1 MDFRLS
7 PEDEAFRQEVRRFLE
22 EHLPPGWGATLG
34 DESSGY
40 DAVDAQ
46 MRKALVKKGWMTLAW
61 PKEYGGMGASHM
73 RQMVFNE
80 ELAYSGAP
88 GRDRQ
93 GLGLVGPCLIVHGTE
108 AQKREHLPKIAS
120 GEVLWCQGFS
130 EPGAGSDL
138 ASLQTRAVR
147 DGDDF
152 IINGSKIWTSYA
164 HRANWMHVLTRTD
177 PSAPKHKGISYFL
190 LDMKTPGIEVRPLLN
205 LAGRRGFNQVFFTN
219 VRVPRRNMLG
229 EENRGWYVATTTLDF
244 ERSGINFS
252 AQLRRLVDDFSAF
265 LNTLPP
271 ASPSSLA
278 QDRVRRR
285 LADLTIAIWVGRNLS
300 YRVVSMQSQG
310 KIPSME
316 ASMSKLYSTELT
328 QYVSKGLMDILG
340 VTGQALEGRRAPFG
354 GRIPMQYMGNVS
366 QTIGGGTSE
375 VQRNVIAQRGL
386 GLPRDS

>member
-7 PEDEAFRQEVRRFLE
+7 PEDEAFRREVRQFLE
-22 EHLPPGWGATLG
+22 ENLPPDWSATFG
-34 DESSGY
+34 DESSDY
-40 DAVDAQ
+40 DAVDAR

-73 RQMVFNE
+73 KQMVFNE

-108 AQKREHLPKIAS
+108 EQKREHLPKIAR

-138 ASLQTRAVR
+138 ASLQTKAVR
-147 DGDDF
+147 DGDDY

-164 HRANWMHVLTRTD
+164 HRADWMHILTRTD
-177 PSAPKHKGISYFL
+177 PSSPKHKGISYFL

-205 LAGRRGFNQVFFTN
+205 MTGRRGFNQVFFTN
-219 VRVPRRNMLG
+219 VRVPAHNILG
-229 EENRGWYVATTTLDF
+229 QENRGWYVATTTLDF

-252 AQLRRLVDDFSAF
+252 AQLRRMLEDFTAS
-265 LNTLPP
+265 LKSLPP
-271 ASPSSLA
+271 SSPSSLTHS
-278 QDRVRRR
+278 RVRLR
-285 LADLTIAIWVGRNLS
+285 LAELSIAILVGRNLS
-300 YRVVSMQSQG
+300 YRVVSMQSKG
-310 KIPSME
+310 RIPNME

-328 QYVSKGLMDILG
+328 QYVSRGLMDILG
-340 VTGQALEGRRAPFG
+340 LSGQLLQGPRAPFG
-354 GRIPMQYMGNVS
+354 GRAPMQYMGNMA

>member
-1 MDFRLS
+1 MDFRHS
-7 PEDEAFRQEVRRFLE
+7 PEDEAFRQEVRQFLNE
-22 EHLPPGWGATLG
+22 TLPPGWGATLG
-34 DESSGY
+34 DETSDY
-40 DAVDAQ
+40 DAVDAK
-46 MRKALVKKGWMTLAW
+46 MRKALVKKGWLTLAW

-80 ELAYSGAP
+80 ELGYSGAP

-93 GLGLVGPCLIVHGTE
+93 GLGLVGPCLIVHGSE
-108 AQKREHLPKIAS
+108 AQKREHLPKIAN

-138 ASLQTRAVR
+138 ASLQTKAVR
-147 DGDDF
+147 DGDDY

-205 LAGRRGFNQVFFTN
+205 LAGRRGFNQVFFAN

-229 EENRGWYVATTTLDF
+229 EENKGWYVATTTLDF

-265 LNTLPP
+265 LKTLPG
-271 ASPSSLA
+271 SSLSSLA
-278 QDRVRRR
+278 NDRVRRR

-310 KIPSME
+310 KIPNME
-316 ASMSKLYSTELT
+316 ASMSKLYNTELT

-340 VTGQALEGRRAPFG
+340 ISGQVLEGRRAPFG

>member
-7 PEDEAFRQEVRRFLE
+7 RDDEAFRQEVRQFLKE
-22 EHLPPGWGATLG
+22 NMPPNWGAAFG
-34 DESSGY
+34 DESADY
-40 DAVDAQ
+40 DAVDAK
-46 MRKALVKKGWMTLAW
+46 MRKALVQKGWMTLAW
-61 PKEYGGMGASHM
+61 PREYGGMGASHI

-108 AQKREHLPKIAS
+108 EQKREHLPKIAE

-138 ASLQTRAVR
+138 ASLQTKAVR
-147 DGDDF
+147 NGDDY

-164 HRANWMHVLTRTD
+164 HRANWMHILTRTD

-205 LAGRRGFNQVFFTN
+205 MTGRRGFNQVFFTN
-219 VRVPRRNMLG
+219 VRVPARNMLG
-229 EENRGWYVATTTLDF
+229 QENRGWYVATTTLDF

-252 AQLRRLVDDFSAF
+252 AQLRRLVEDFTVF
-265 LNTLPP
+265 LKTLPP
-271 ASPSSLA
+271 SSPSSLA

-300 YRVVSMQSQG
+300 YRVVSMQSKDQ
-310 KIPSME
+310 IPNME

-328 QYVSKGLMDILG
+328 QYVSRGLIDILG
-340 VTGQALEGRRAPFG
+340 VSGQPLEGPRAPLS
-354 GRIPMQYMGNVS
+354 GRIPMQYMGNMA